1 MRHQRFRGPVRGCH
15 LELLRNE
22 GGAALVEFAIA
33 ALVFFLLL
41 FGIME
46 SGRAVWMYGTVAHV
60 AKEGARYAI
69 VQGSHVNATL
79 AATQTAVTT
88 YVQKEATALGIG
100 QVTVTFPATKGCNVN
115 NIPQSCIVVQ
125 FACQFQPIVPILPA
139 INLESSS
146 QMVISY

>member
-46 SGRAVWMYGTVAHV
+46 AGRAVWMFGTVAHV

-69 VQGSHVNATL
+69 VQGSDVNANL
-79 AATQTAVTT
+79 AATQTAVTA

-100 QVTVTFPATKGCNVN
+100 QVTVTYPATNGCNAN
-115 NIPQSCIVVQ
+115 NTPGSCVVVKV
-125 FACQFQPIVPILPA
+125 ACEFQPILTILPQ
-139 INLESSS
+139 INLTSTS